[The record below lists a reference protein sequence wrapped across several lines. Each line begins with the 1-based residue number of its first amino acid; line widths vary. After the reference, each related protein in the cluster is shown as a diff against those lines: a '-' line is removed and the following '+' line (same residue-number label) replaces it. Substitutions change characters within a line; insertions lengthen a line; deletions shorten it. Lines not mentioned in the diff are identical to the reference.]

1 MAQQDVKKDNPLH
14 FRFRAKFYP
23 EDVSEELIQEITQV
37 DRQAAE
43 KHAYLFPVNCQLSV
57 VSETTLWVKK
67 QDTKLLPITS
77 PNINRFSN
85 FFSLPDSVV
94 SLQQNDV

>member
-1 MAQQDVKKDNPLH
+1 MKKDNPLH

-57 VSETTLWVKK
+57 VLSLILHCESKKTRHQTLAHNF
-67 QDTKLLPITS
+67 TKY
-77 PNINRFSN
+77 
-85 FFSLPDSVV
+85 
-94 SLQQNDV
+94 

>member
-1 MAQQDVKKDNPLH
+1 VKKDNPLH

-57 VSETTLWVKK
+57 VSDTTL
-67 QDTKLLPITS
+67 
-77 PNINRFSN
+77 
-85 FFSLPDSVV
+85 
-94 SLQQNDV
+94 